1 MEFFGYSFS
10 KNLYWVNNKEGVV
23 VVDDQH
29 QRSYVLE
36 SAESVLW
43 RLLINQIDAEAIV
56 RQFSIIISV
65 PEDQIM
71 GKILSI
77 IEGWKKNDLVERM
90 NG

>member
-1 MEFFGYSFS
+1 
-10 KNLYWVNNKEGVV
+10 
-23 VVDDQH
+23 
-29 QRSYVLE
+29 
-36 SAESVLW
+36 LW

-77 IEGWKKNDLVERM
+77 IEGWKKKGLVERM